1 MKATFTDFIAEN
13 LNCTKYADN
22 TDAQHIFELL
32 SKDDSIISMVDA
44 SESGKPALSPC
55 VNIVEDY
62 FDNQKAPTFDLKD
75 GFTRT
80 VVGRMVKTILAPFG
94 YEPSVQKDLP
104 KAIGARYFTSASC
117 YVKTGIASMRI
128 VKTIVEN

>member
-1 MKATFTDFIAEN
+1 MKATFKDFITEN
-13 LNCTKYADN
+13 LNCTKFSDN
-22 TDAQHIFELL
+22 TGAQNIFDLL
-32 SKDDSIISMVDA
+32 SEDDSIISMVDA
-44 SESGKPALSPC
+44 TEAGRPALSPC
-55 VNIVEDY
+55 VNRIEDY
-62 FDNQKAPTFDLKD
+62 YDKQNAPNFDLKD

-104 KAIGARYFTSASC
+104 RAVGARYFTSASC
-117 YVKTGIASMRI
+117 YTKTGIASMRI